1 MRGIDKRKNNMKA
14 LTWKPILQNL
24 CEANGELKELHCY
37 LHYLEFGDVPEN
49 YDNSDKEWL
58 EGQEKTNPFTES
70 SLYVSLDHAYH
81 HLNWAWNIRRSL
93 EERVWKCADKD
104 NKRWSK
110 FPKTMQFADLWP
122 LKDVI
127 KGCDRKSRHRKV
139 SITPVRVHIL
149 MAQRKLDI
157 LCTLVAKEIT
167 GNVSQGSTQA
177 DLNTDNS
184 VQPLTEKEFARRMHR
199 IFEELN
205 MAWNSRKDT
214 TFATTKSA
222 VARRRLFPSIFAT
235 GCHNMWRKKMKLSKL
250 WY

>member
-1 MRGIDKRKNNMKA
+1 MKA

-24 CEANGELKELHCY
+24 CEANGELKALHCR
-37 LHYLEFGDVPEN
+37 LHYLEFGDVPDD
-49 YDNSDKEWL
+49 YDYSYKEWL
-58 EGQEKTNPFTES
+58 EEQEKTHAFTEN
-70 SLYVSLDHAYH
+70 SLFVSLDHAYH

-157 LCTLVAKEIT
+157 LSTRVAKEIT
-167 GNVSQGSTQA
+167 GNVSQGGSQA
-177 DLNTDNS
+177 DINTDDS
-184 VQPLTEKEFARRMHR
+184 MQPLSEKEFARRMHR

-205 MAWNSRKDT
+205 MAWNSRKDK
-214 TFATTKSA
+214 TFVIKFHAFQ
-222 VARRRLFPSIFAT
+222 RRRYFSPMFMPGILV
-235 GCHNMWRKKMKLSKL
+235 K
-250 WY
+250 